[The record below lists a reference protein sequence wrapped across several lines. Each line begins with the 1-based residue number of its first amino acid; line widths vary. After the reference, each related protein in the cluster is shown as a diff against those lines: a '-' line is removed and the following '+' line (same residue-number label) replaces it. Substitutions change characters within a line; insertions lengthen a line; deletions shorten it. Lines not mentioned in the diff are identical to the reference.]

1 MKKYYIIDGDN
12 NVFDTLRAAKYH
24 IEIAYTPAEQKKYL
38 HNSYIVGMQG
48 DKEISQTK
56 ITVTDKGVKY
66 GKTEKLETVV
76 LSVIW

>member
-12 NVFDTLRAAKYH
+12 NTFDTLRAAKYH
-24 IEIAYTPAEQKKYL
+24 VEIAYTPEEQKKYL

-56 ITVTDKGVKY
+56 ITVTDNGVKY
-66 GKTEKLETVV
+66 GKTGKLEIVV
-76 LSVIW
+76 LSVK